1 MNIANKKRSLVFLLG
16 AAVYAGAV
24 FAELASVQNAAAATV
39 SQSDSTAVAATQGV
53 NSGNSVT
60 DEELS
65 RRVQAALHADPYF
78 YDKHVSVSVDKG
90 TVVLHGIVFSEWDLR
105 DAMRIARQAAD
116 RRLVVDDLSIQLGGG
131 R

>member
-1 MNIANKKRSLVFLLG
+1 MKIANKKRSLVFLLG

-39 SQSDSTAVAATQGV
+39 SQSNSTAVAATQGAD
-53 NSGNSVT
+53 SMT

-78 YDKHVSVSVDKG
+78 YDRHVSVSVDNG
-90 TVVLHGIVFSEWDLR
+90 AVVLHGIVFSEWDLR
-105 DAMRIARQAAD
+105 DAMRIAKQAAD
-116 RRLVVDDLSIQLGGG
+116 RRMVVDDLSIQLGG

>member
-1 MNIANKKRSLVFLLG
+1 MNIANKKRSLVILLG

-24 FAELASVQNAAAATV
+24 FAELASVQTAAAATV
-39 SQSDSTAVAATQGV
+39 SQSNSTSVAAAQGADTM
-53 NSGNSVT
+53 T

-78 YDKHVSVSVDKG
+78 YDKHVSVSVDNG
-90 TVVLHGIVFSEWDLR
+90 AVVLHGIVFSEWDLR
-105 DAMRIARQAAD
+105 DAIRIAKQAAD
-116 RRLVVDDLSIQLGGG
+116 RRQVVDDLSIQLGG

>member
-1 MNIANKKRSLVFLLG
+1 MNIANKKRSLVVLLG

-39 SQSDSTAVAATQGV
+39 SQSESTAVAATQGA
-53 NSGNSVT
+53 NSGNSMT

-78 YDKHVSVSVDKG
+78 YDRHVSVSVDKG
-90 TVVLHGIVFSEWDLR
+90 AVVLHGIVFSEWDLR

-116 RRLVVDDLSIQLGGG
+116 RRLVVDDLTIQLGG

>member
-1 MNIANKKRSLVFLLG
+1 MNIANKKRSLVILLG

-24 FAELASVQNAAAATV
+24 FAELASVQTAAAATV
-39 SQSDSTAVAATQGV
+39 SQSNSTAVAATQG
-53 NSGNSVT
+53 T
-60 DEELS
+60 DSMTNEELS

-90 TVVLHGIVFSEWDLR
+90 AVVLHGIVFSEWDLR

-116 RRLVVDDLSIQLGGG
+116 RRLVVDDLTIQLGG

>member
-1 MNIANKKRSLVFLLG
+1 MNIANKKRSLVILLG
-16 AAVYAGAV
+16 AAVYGAAV
-24 FAELASVQNAAAATV
+24 FAELASVQSAAAATV
-39 SQSDSTAVAATQGV
+39 SQSDSTAVAAIQGS
-53 NSGNSVT
+53 NSAKVA

-78 YDKHVSVSVDKG
+78 YDKHVSVSVDNG
-90 TVVLHGIVFSEWDLR
+90 AVVLHGIVFSEWDLR

-116 RRLVVDDLSIQLGGG
+116 RRLVVDDLTIQLGG

>member
-1 MNIANKKRSLVFLLG
+1 MKIANKKRSLVFLLG

-39 SQSDSTAVAATQGV
+39 SQSNSTAVAATQGAAM
-53 NSGNSVT
+53 T

-78 YDKHVSVSVDKG
+78 YDKHVSVSVDNG
-90 TVVLHGIVFSEWDLR
+90 AVVLHGIVFSEWDLR
-105 DAMRIARQAAD
+105 DAMRIAKQAAD
-116 RRLVVDDLSIQLGGG
+116 RRMVVDDLSIQLGG

>member
-1 MNIANKKRSLVFLLG
+1 MKIANKKRSLVFLLG

-39 SQSDSTAVAATQGV
+39 SQSNSTAVAATQGAAM
-53 NSGNSVT
+53 T

-78 YDKHVSVSVDKG
+78 YDKHVSVSVDNG
-90 TVVLHGIVFSEWDLR
+90 AVVLHGIVFSEWDLR
-105 DAMRIARQAAD
+105 DAIRIAKQAAD
-116 RRLVVDDLSIQLGGG
+116 RRLVVDDLTIQLGGG

>member
-24 FAELASVQNAAAATV
+24 FAELASVQSAAAATV
-39 SQSDSTAVAATQGV
+39 SQSGSTAVAATPGAD
-53 NSGNSVT
+53 SMT

-78 YDKHVSVSVDKG
+78 YDKHVSVSVDNG
-90 TVVLHGIVFSEWDLR
+90 AVVLHGIVFSEWDLR
-105 DAMRIARQAAD
+105 DAIRIAKQAAD
-116 RRLVVDDLSIQLGGG
+116 RRLVVDDLTIQLGGG

>member
-1 MNIANKKRSLVFLLG
+1 MNIANKKRSLVVLLG

-24 FAELASVQNAAAATV
+24 FAELASMQNAAAATV
-39 SQSDSTAVAATQGV
+39 SQSDSTAVAPTQGA

-78 YDKHVSVSVDKG
+78 YDKHVSVSVDNG
-90 TVVLHGIVFSEWDLR
+90 AVVLHGIVFSEWDLR

-116 RRLVVDDLSIQLGGG
+116 RRLVVDDLTIQLGG

>member
-24 FAELASVQNAAAATV
+24 FAELASVQSAAAATV
-39 SQSDSTAVAATQGV
+39 SQSGSTAAASTPGAD
-53 NSGNSVT
+53 SMT
-60 DEELS
+60 DEELT

-78 YDKHVSVSVDKG
+78 YDKHVSVSVDNG
-90 TVVLHGIVFSEWDLR
+90 AVVLHGIVFSEWDLR
-105 DAMRIARQAAD
+105 DAIRIAKQAAD
-116 RRLVVDDLSIQLGGG
+116 RRMVVDDLSIQLGG